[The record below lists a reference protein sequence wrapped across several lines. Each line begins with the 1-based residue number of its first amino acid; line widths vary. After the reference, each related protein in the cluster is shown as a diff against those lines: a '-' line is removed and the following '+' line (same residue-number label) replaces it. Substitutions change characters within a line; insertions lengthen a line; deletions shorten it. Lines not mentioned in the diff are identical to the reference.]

1 MRQHTNR
8 SRSLVRLL
16 PVVAGL
22 VMGTTLVWMWGLV
35 GEGQTA
41 QQTDPQRSSAQT
53 RSSSAPA
60 GTLRAKIPYP
70 TWSDGTQPD
79 HMVPGQAWETAYQ
92 PDKWP
97 SQRQRA
103 YVKQLENYHPQVYAA
118 WGKRLNQALTNRK
131 LDKRYEMLVA
141 VATASLAHWARPVI
155 EYYIDLAFD
164 AGSNTSEIIEAMK
177 AGSEVNGHSLYD
189 GLGALWYVVHA
200 RQQAGKPT
208 SLEGAPLAE
217 KDLIPNS
224 EWTPVHFK
232 YQLPN
237 PRPHGLARWK
247 FDPEGEGIGRRQA
260 AERRKLQLPQHLPAR
275 MEELLWM
282 ASDTAV
288 VRWPDPLLDHHH
300 HLALNRGSNLQEIVE
315 VMMVGAEVV
324 QGAEDSNIAGRRVP
338 AGVDIM
344 VHGLEALSRVVAER
358 EKAGYKTPAEYGEG
372 FTKKMY

>member
-1 MRQHTNR
+1 M
-8 SRSLVRLL
+8 RSLS
-16 PVVAGL
+16 VVAGL
-22 VMGTTLVWMWGLV
+22 VMGTMLVWMLGLN
-35 GEGQTA
+35 
-41 QQTDPQRSSAQT
+41 AQT
-53 RSSSAPA
+53 RSTSAPA
-60 GTLRAKIPYP
+60 GILKATIPYP
-70 TWSDGTQPD
+70 TWNDGTQPD

-208 SLEGAPLAE
+208 PLEGAPLPD

-247 FDPEGEGIGRRQA
+247 FDQEGEAIGRRQA

-315 VMMVGAEVV
+315 VMMIGAEVV

-358 EKAGYKTPAEYGEG
+358 QKAGYKTPAEYGEG

>member
-1 MRQHTNR
+1 MRQHTNK
-8 SRSLVRLL
+8 SGPLVRSLS
-16 PVVAGL
+16 VVAGL
-22 VMGTTLVWMWGLV
+22 VMGTTLVWMLGLN
-35 GEGQTA
+35 
-41 QQTDPQRSSAQT
+41 AQT

-60 GTLRAKIPYP
+60 GTLKATIAYP

-118 WGKRLNQALTNRK
+118 WGKRLNQALTNRQ

-141 VATASLAHWARPVI
+141 AATASLAHWARPVI

-208 SLEGAPLAE
+208 PLEGAPLAE

-247 FDPEGEGIGRRQA
+247 FDQVGEGIGRRQA

-300 HLALNRGSNLQEIVE
+300 HQALNRGSNLQEIIE
-315 VMMVGAEVV
+315 VMMVASEAV
-324 QGAEDSNIAGRRVP
+324 QGAADSNIAGRRVP

-372 FTKKMY
+372 FTKKTY